1 MPQMLFRRSA
11 VNLDDLLIAREER
24 AARQAAAVAEF
35 AAPLVSITMVIPGP
49 WKDGWLPRRLMEVAL
64 NRMDALI
71 RRNRWPLL
79 SREVFW
85 RNTGPEALYVLD
97 LDAEVLKSATTDLE
111 ERHPLG
117 RLWDLDVITTSGTG
131 LSRLQMG
138 RPARRCL
145 LCSRPARECGR
156 SRRHSLPELRR
167 KIRNMVDHFDCTDEN
182 DNGDSLTAIEHRP
195 DPLASTG

>member
-1 MPQMLFRRSA
+1 MPQMLSRRSA

-49 WKDGWLPRRLMEVAL
+49 SKDGWLPRRLMEVAL
-64 NRMDALI
+64 NRIDALI
-71 RRNRWPLL
+71 RRKRWPLL

-97 LDAEVLKSATTDLE
+97 LDAQVLKSATTDLE
-111 ERHPLG
+111 EHHPLG
-117 RLWDLDVITTSGTG
+117 RLWDLDVITASGTG
-131 LSRLQMG
+131 LSRLQLG

-156 SRRHSLPELRR
+156 SRRHSLPELLG
-167 KIRNMVDHFDCTDEN
+167 KIRNMVDHVD
-182 DNGDSLTAIEHRP
+182 LHRRR
-195 DPLASTG
+195 